1 MQSVKFQ
8 SLQSDGAFSLHKNGC
23 KTLDTYFSLTVSY
36 FSMTVQNITLWKMHE
51 SLTFVSKKRK
61 KKEKKKHSWP
71 GRRQSRHNQRQ
82 WSTMKPTPE
91 YETQSDDL
99 IQQSPTSSNTWVGP
113 FWLFSW
119 RIFLWCEWITCSLAF
134 SPNRK
139 THYFLFSKN
148 C

>member
-8 SLQSDGAFSLHKNGC
+8 SLQSDGAFSLNKNWC
-23 KTLDTYFSLTVSY
+23 KTLDTYFSLTVSC
-36 FSMTVQNITLWKMHE
+36 FSMTVQNIRLWKMHE
-51 SLTFVSKKRK
+51 SLKFVSKKRK
-61 KKEKKKHSWP
+61 KNKKNILAP
-71 GRRQSRHNQRQ
+71 DAGNQDNQRQ
-82 WSTMKPTPE
+82 WSSMKPTPE

-113 FWLFSW
+113 FCLFSW
-119 RIFLWCEWITCSLAF
+119 KFFLWCEWITCSLAF

-139 THYFLFSKN
+139 THYLIFPKN